1 MVRKMSSPLF
11 IDTGYIIALINAND
25 LYHQQALTWADRYDR
40 HPVLTTDA
48 VLLEVGNALSRFA
61 RQEATDVIQYF
72 QTASEATVIS
82 LTPELFN
89 SAIDLYAKYQD
100 KTWGLVDCLSF
111 VVMTEQQISTALSFD
126 RHFIQAG
133 FSLAPFSDD
142 RQSNR

>member
-40 HPVLTTDA
+40 HPVITTDA

-89 SAIDLYAKYQD
+89 
-100 KTWGLVDCLSF
+100 
-111 VVMTEQQISTALSFD
+111 
-126 RHFIQAG
+126 
-133 FSLAPFSDD
+133 
-142 RQSNR
+142 